1 MGLWVYSCNSLL
13 GLSKI
18 SYSTFCINHKSEIF
32 GLPFHRCEDG
42 GIRKFS
48 TLFFTQMI
56 YGQMAI
62 FCKPYTSTQQREL
75 SCVALKNETKALDEL
90 FWCCFMDPHST
101 QKSENLYIIFSAI
114 FMFYFRALCDITL
127 ATWIFHY
134 NNAYIFLRV
143 NTK

>member
-1 MGLWVYSCNSLL
+1 MGLWVLHATFY
-13 GLSKI
+13 LSFQKI

-42 GIRKFS
+42 GNKKIFHA
-48 TLFFTQMI
+48 FFTQMI

-90 FWCCFMDPHST
+90 FWCCFMVPHST
-101 QKSENLYIIFSAI
+101 QKSENIYIIFSAVFI
-114 FMFYFRALCDITL
+114 FYFRALCDITL

-134 NNAYIFLRV
+134 NNAYIF
-143 NTK
+143 